1 MKSICLIGG
10 VDKRVISYPLIK
22 CLGLI
27 GKTLVITDDGVY
39 RRFGD
44 NYETEFEIGQ
54 TEFKVMTV
62 IPKNVDD
69 LGINLN
75 NYDYVVYITTNE
87 LIHSDKVVYCHG
99 VEKAIAPPDVLSV
112 LDGIEHVDIT
122 LTMSKVEKGTLS
134 IGYSKEAMGYIC
146 NCEEYK
152 EFVPCNGASF
162 TTLMDTLFGDIFNM
176 SKDNMKKLL
185 ARKE

>member
-1 MKSICLIGG
+1 MQSICLIGG

-22 CLGLI
+22 CLGLM
-27 GKTLVITDDGVY
+27 GKTLVLTDDAVY
-39 RRFGD
+39 RRFGSK
-44 NYETEFEIGQ
+44 YETEFDVGQ
-54 TEFKVMTV
+54 THFKVMSV
-62 IPKNVDD
+62 IPTNDELDAIVDS
-69 LGINLN
+69 
-75 NYDYVVYITTNE
+75 YDYVVYITTNE

-99 VEKAIAPPDVLSV
+99 VEKAIAPPDVLSI